1 MSGEIYGSAIPTKEP
16 RRPGESM
23 YEFLKRRG
31 VDMSWY
37 DRARANRPVGTLSR
51 SGPVPLYDQKCDRF
65 SIYLLK
71 KDGTLWTIESD
82 GKPYA
87 QVRNTG
93 KKLPRD
99 ILMCACCK
107 RQFGDIDEALKHKGA
122 T

>member
-1 MSGEIYGSAIPTKEP
+1 MSEQTNLMETHVSL
-16 RRPGESM
+16 

-37 DRARANRPVGTLSR
+37 DRAIANRQAGTLSR

-93 KKLPRD
+93 KHIHRD
-99 ILMCACCK
+99 TLICAHCK
-107 RQFGDIDEALKHKGA
+107 QQFGDLGEAIDHGGRI
-122 T
+122 